1 MTFSPVQR
9 RDLTLVA
16 ILRGVSYL
24 GDSIA
29 LIALYLRLS
38 HGSHASWAIAALS
51 IAAALPLV
59 LLSPISGFIIDH
71 TPVKRLL
78 VILCLFEGTVSVG
91 IGLWHGRIITIGLM
105 ALLSCSVAFS
115 LPGYSA
121 LVPAIAG

>member
-91 IGLWHGRIITIGLM
+91 I
-105 ALLSCSVAFS
+105 
-115 LPGYSA
+115 
-121 LVPAIAG
+121 